1 MKNAI
6 ILMTALVPT
15 TGHSDLIEFAQHLP
29 NTKVHVLVNSR
40 SFEPLDGG
48 LRVEALQ
55 NAVFNKDLNNV
66 VICESLND
74 TAPQNPEDMLE
85 GFWEWW
91 KNEINTNFPEVKQ
104 WDYVVA
110 SEHYG
115 KNIADILGAEF
126 IPYDIERVHNNTK
139 GTFVRQNI
147 WENWINIL
155 PVVRREFQYRAVLF
169 GQESVGKTTLS
180 KSVSESL
187 GVPWLV
193 EYARPYLHEVGEDLS
208 MQKMSNI
215 HAGQKS
221 LQEMFFTK
229 ASAPAIILDTDL
241 FSTVGYYRIMG
252 EKVPEEL
259 INDALRL
266 NADMYFVLPDDIPLV
281 KDPQRYGGD
290 KRESDTQ
297 FWIDLLEE
305 FDQPYT
311 IVPSGSV
318 EEKTAWIADC
328 IRNGAEAKTKSVRE
342 FVREW

>member
-29 NTKVHVLVNSR
+29 NTKVHVLINSR
-40 SFEPLDGG
+40 SFEPLDGE
-48 LRVEALQ
+48 LRVEALED
-55 NAVFNKDLNNV
+55 AVFDKKLNNV
-66 VICESLND
+66 VIRGSLND
-74 TAPQNPEDMLE
+74 TAPQNPEDMSE

-115 KNIADILGAEF
+115 KNIADILEAEF

-139 GTFVRQNI
+139 STLVRQNI
-147 WENWINIL
+147 WENWMNIL
-155 PVVRREFQYRAVLF
+155 PVVRREFQYRIVLF

-229 ASAPAIILDTDL
+229 ASTPAIVLDTDL

-266 NADMYFVLPDDIPLV
+266 SADMYFVLPDDIPLV

-311 IVPSGSV
+311 IVSSGSV

-328 IRNGAEAKTKSVRE
+328 IRNGVEAKTKSVRE
-342 FVREW
+342 FVRE